1 MKKIDLKYKNLNIPL
16 LYEFDNS
23 MPVVNF
29 KLIFKASGSVANG
42 KFPGLANLVAKM
54 LNEGTL
60 KLGVSEFANLL
71 ELKAVNLSIFSG
83 FETFGFEINT
93 LKENFDYGL
102 NLLINL
108 LKDPNFTQKTL
119 DKIKTLIKGEIAS
132 NNTDFDYLSRTELN
146 RLLYENTS
154 LEYPQIGTLE
164 SIDKIGL
171 NEVKEFFD
179 ALFLENLFIV
189 LAGDIKENINLNEL
203 LNCFKNGNKNNLP
216 FIKTSDEQKL
226 SFVKKQVEQ
235 AYIYFGAPY
244 NVKKDEIFKA
254 NVAIFIFGSSGFGS
268 RLMEEIR
275 VKRGLAY
282 SIYARADFG
291 LSSSKIWGYMQTKNE
306 SKDDAIEVIKSEF
319 LKFVKDGVS
328 QDELNSAKNFL
339 LGSVVLQKE
348 TMFGRI
354 NIKQKEFYMGEEFG
368 ELERTLEKIK
378 ALNLDDLNKFIKAH
392 DEILN
397 LSFAVISNQEI

>member
-16 LYEFDNS
+16 LYEFDSS

-71 ELKAVNLSIFSG
+71 ELKAVNLTVFSG

-189 LAGDIKENINLNEL
+189 LAGDIKENINLNEF
-203 LNCFKNGNKNNLP
+203 LNCFKNGNKNNLA

-306 SKDDAIEVIKSEF
+306 SKDDAINVIKSEF

-354 NIKQKEFYMGEEFG
+354 NINQKEFYMGEEFG

-397 LSFAVISNQEI
+397 LSFSVVSGS

>member
-16 LYEFDNS
+16 LYEFDSS

-54 LNEGTL
+54 LNEGTS

-93 LKENFDYGL
+93 LKENFNYGL
-102 NLLINL
+102 NLLISL

-189 LAGDIKENINLNEL
+189 LAGDIKENIDLNEL

-368 ELERTLEKIK
+368 EFERTLEKIK

-397 LSFAVISNQEI
+397 LSFSVVSGS

>member
-16 LYEFDNS
+16 LYEFDSS

-42 KFPGLANLVAKM
+42 KSPGLANLVAKM
-54 LNEGTL
+54 LNEGTS

-71 ELKAVNLSIFSG
+71 ELKAVNLSVFSG

-146 RLLYENTS
+146 RLLYEDTS

-203 LNCFKNGNKNNLP
+203 LNCFKNGNKNNLA

-244 NVKKDEIFKA
+244 DVKKDEIFKA
-254 NVAIFIFGSSGFGS
+254 SVAIFIFGSSGFGS

-306 SKDDAIEVIKSEF
+306 SKDEAIKVIKDEF

-397 LSFAVISNQEI
+397 LSFSVVSGS

>member
-54 LNEGTL
+54 LNEGTS

-71 ELKAVNLSIFSG
+71 ELKAVNLSVFSG

-171 NEVKEFFD
+171 NEVKEFFN

-203 LNCFKNGNKNNLP
+203 LNCFKNGNKNNLA
-216 FIKTSDEQKL
+216 FIKTSDKKKL

-397 LSFAVISNQEI
+397 LSFSVVSGS

>member
-29 KLIFKASGSVANG
+29 KLIFKASGNVANG

-54 LNEGTL
+54 LNEGTS

-102 NLLINL
+102 NLLISL

-154 LEYPQIGTLE
+154 LEYPQIGSLE

-171 NEVKEFFD
+171 KEVKEFFN

-189 LAGDIKENINLNEL
+189 LAGDIKENIDLNEL
-203 LNCFKNGNKNNLP
+203 LNCFKNGNKNELP

-306 SKDDAIEVIKSEF
+306 SKDDAINVIKSEF

-397 LSFAVISNQEI
+397 LSFSVVSGS